1 LFVMQG
7 LLSRLLER
15 LGVGH
20 LGCGDLDL
28 SLDLADGARHAF
40 RIGVAAPCS
49 DLRVLVRLARHA
61 LERHALASPVAR
73 VKIATRASALRR
85 DQLDLFRPA
94 GPAPA
99 VLGETLAALQSLC
112 GDAQVGAPVVVDT
125 HHPDSFA
132 LAPFASPRRASERE
146 SGAAGALALRALRP
160 PLPARVRRHKQCP
173 AWIRSAIANGRI
185 VRCAGPWRITGGW
198 WSPEE
203 RFAFDQFDVQSEDGV
218 VVRLRFDHVRREWQI
233 DAVYD

>member
-1 LFVMQG
+1 MPENRSLG
-7 LLSRLLER
+7 LQPDDRFAFFRGFLKRPKQVASIIPSSRFLER
-15 LGVGH
+15 
-20 LGCGDLDL
+20 
-28 SLDLADGARHAF
+28 
-40 RIGVAAPCS
+40 
-49 DLRVLVRLARHA
+49 RVTR
-61 LERHALASPVAR
+61 
-73 VKIATRASALRR
+73 ATRAGPLRR

-99 VLGETLAALQSLC
+99 VLGETLAALQSMC
-112 GDAQVGAPVVVDT
+112 GDARVGAPVAVDT

-132 LAPFASPRRASERE
+132 LAPFALPSPQCASERE
-146 SGAAGALALRALRP
+146 PGAAGALVLRALRP
-160 PLPARVRRHKQCP
+160 PLPARVRWHQQSP
-173 AWIRSAIANGRI
+173 AWIRSAIANGRV
-185 VRCAGPWRITGGW
+185 VRCAGPWRTTGAW